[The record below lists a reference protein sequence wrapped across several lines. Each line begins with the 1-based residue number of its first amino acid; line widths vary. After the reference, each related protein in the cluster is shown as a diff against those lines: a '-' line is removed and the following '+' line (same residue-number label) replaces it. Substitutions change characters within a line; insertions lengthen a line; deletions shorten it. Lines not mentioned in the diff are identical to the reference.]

1 MMITFILLV
10 LGTLIGIGVFW
21 IIALILAEIQDMD
34 R

>member
-1 MMITFILLV
+1 MIVTFILLA

-21 IIALILAEIQDMD
+21 ILALILAEIQDMD